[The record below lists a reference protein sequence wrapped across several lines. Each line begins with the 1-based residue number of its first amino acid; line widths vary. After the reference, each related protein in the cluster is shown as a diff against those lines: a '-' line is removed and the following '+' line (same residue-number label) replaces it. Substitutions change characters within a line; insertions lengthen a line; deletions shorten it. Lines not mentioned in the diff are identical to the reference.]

1 MLILGLC
8 QLTEHTG
15 ERLEIMS
22 EKKRRTAR
30 EKEGGWREGGMEGE
44 GRSSWQSDAGERTRL
59 KPSPTIR
66 RESAQDVRSV

>member
-22 EKKRRTAR
+22 EKKGTQRRER
-30 EKEGGWREGGMEGE
+30 SKGGRGGM
-44 GRSSWQSDAGERTRL
+44 SSWQSDGGENAAET
-59 KPSPTIR
+59 
-66 RESAQDVRSV
+66 ESNN

>member
-22 EKKRRTAR
+22 EKKGTRHG
-30 EKEGGWREGGMEGE
+30 EKKEGGRGRGGEEGARGRVTVGGGGRDEGE
-44 GRSSWQSDAGERTRL
+44 T
-59 KPSPTIR
+59 
-66 RESAQDVRSV
+66 ESNN

>member
-22 EKKRRTAR
+22 EKKKKRHTAR
-30 EKEGGWREGGMEGE
+30 EKEGRGGM
-44 GRSSWQSDAGERTRL
+44 SSWQSDGGENAAET
-59 KPSPTIR
+59 
-66 RESAQDVRSV
+66 ESNN

>member
-30 EKEGGWREGGMEGE
+30 EKEGGAEGGRD
-44 GRSSWQSDAGERTRL
+44 GRGGKELVAE
-59 KPSPTIR
+59 
-66 RESAQDVRSV
+66 

>member
-22 EKKRRTAR
+22 EKKGTRHG
-30 EKEGGWREGGMEGE
+30 EKRKAGGGEE
-44 GRSSWQSDAGERTRL
+44 GRKELVAE
-59 KPSPTIR
+59 
-66 RESAQDVRSV
+66 